1 MGNNLCSKEDQIVTP
16 PMPIKLER
24 DPNSNKFPKG
34 TFEVLNPG
42 EFSQKYNIST
52 RIGNGRY
59 GFVNICTLIE
69 DPNIKRAVKQVSK
82 EEAEID

>member
-1 MGNNLCSKEDQIVTP
+1 MGNNLCPKEEQKDTVP
-16 PMPIKLER
+16 LPIKLEKN
-24 DPNSNKFPKG
+24 PNSNKFPKG

-69 DPNIKRAVKQVSK
+69 DPNVKRAVKQVSK